1 MMFLLRT
8 AFWLAIVVLLLPTDA
23 QQQSQ
28 VYGTAEAAVKD
39 VTGFCSRNPSV
50 CEKGKDAFSVFVHK
64 AQFGA
69 QMVIGFVKDQTG
81 GSASEPGAAPA
92 MQVGPATQD
101 APAAEEVPATEAA
114 PSDML
119 IPPSSPDMSASPG
132 AGADLGQSEAMQL
145 SQALPAWMPESA
157 EPTSVEALPSQ
168 NTLRAEDLGPAWSGP
183 QAGA

>member
-8 AFWLAIVVLLLPTDA
+8 AFWLAIIVLLLPTDA

-39 VTGFCSRNPSV
+39 VTSFCSRNPSV

-69 QMVIGFVKDQTG
+69 QMVIGFVKEQTG
-81 GSASEPGAAPA
+81 GSASQPGAVPAAP
-92 MQVGPATQD
+92 D
-101 APAAEEVPATEAA
+101 APITEEVPAIEAA

-132 AGADLGQSEAMQL
+132 PGADLGQSEAVQL
-145 SQALPAWMPESA
+145 SQALPAWMPASS